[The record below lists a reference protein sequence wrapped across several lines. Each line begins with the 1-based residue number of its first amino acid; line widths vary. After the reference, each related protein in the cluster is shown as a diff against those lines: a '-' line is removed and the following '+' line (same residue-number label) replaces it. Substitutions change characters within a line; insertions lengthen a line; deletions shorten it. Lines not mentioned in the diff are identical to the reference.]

1 MPINSLI
8 SNLEVTNRNELAVP
22 ELRRAATPV
31 TVQHVDD
38 ATAFAALRPH
48 WNELLRASVSD
59 NPFLTWEWQHTWW
72 IHLRE
77 SSALRLIVVRS
88 GDELIAIAPLRLA
101 TSPRSWFS
109 RLEFLGTGYAG
120 SDYLDLIVRRG
131 HELESI
137 TALAQYFKTQ
147 PLSLRF
153 NHLPPS
159 SLAARL
165 AAALAT
171 EGWISAAA
179 DDGSCPIIPLAGHTF
194 DSYLATLGSSHRA
207 NVRRRIKVLGQQFD
221 MRLDRVTTDI
231 ERRDALAALALWSE
245 LRWKDCG
252 GSTAFM
258 TPTLRAFQDHI
269 TERALEQGWLLMY
282 VLRLNGKAAAVMY
295 GFNYGGRFYFYQHGF
310 DDRYKAQSLG
320 LALMGL
326 TIRAV
331 IDEGAREFDMLWGVE
346 PYKFLWAR
354 EVCAL
359 QRIELF
365 PCNLGGTLQ
374 RRAVEIRR
382 KAGKL
387 ARHFLSIGKDL
398 GSAMPSRLGHQHEI
412 VRSRPAQ
419 E

>member
-1 MPINSLI
+1 MSPGGQTLAD
-8 SNLEVTNRNELAVP
+8 EVT
-22 ELRRAATPV
+22 RRVATPV
-31 TVQHVDD
+31 TVQLVED
-38 ATAFAALRPH
+38 ASAFAALRPQ

-72 IHLRE
+72 NHLRE

-101 TSPRSWFS
+101 THPGSWFS

-131 HELESI
+131 RERESVA
-137 TALAQYFKTQ
+137 ALVQYFKAEQ
-147 PLSLRF
+147 LCLRF
-153 NHLPPS
+153 THLPPC

-165 AAALAT
+165 ATALAT
-171 EGWISAAA
+171 DGWISVAA
-179 DDGSCPIIPLAGHTF
+179 DDGTCPIISLAGHTF

-207 NVRRRIKVLGQQFD
+207 NVRRRIRALGQQFD
-221 MRLDRVTTDI
+221 TRLDRVRTDT
-231 ERRDALAALALWSE
+231 ERRDALSALAVWSE
-245 LRWKDCG
+245 RRWKDCG

-258 TPTLRAFQDHI
+258 TPAARAFQDHV
-269 TERALEQGWLLMY
+269 TERALEQRWLLMY

-320 LALMGL
+320 LVLMGL

-354 EVCAL
+354 DVCAL
-359 QRIELF
+359 QRVELF
-365 PCNLGGTLQ
+365 PPTIVGTLH
-374 RRAVEIRR
+374 RHAVEIRR

-387 ARHFLSIGKDL
+387 TRHLRRAGSPGSPTPELLKARRIG
-398 GSAMPSRLGHQHEI
+398 A
-412 VRSRPAQ
+412 A
-419 E
+419 

>member
-1 MPINSLI
+1 MAPSSFLLPT
-8 SNLEVTNRNELAVP
+8 STSAAEAEP
-22 ELRRAATPV
+22 RRAATAV
-31 TVQHVDD
+31 TVQDIQD

-48 WNELLRASVSD
+48 WNELLRASGSD
-59 NPFLTWEWQHTWW
+59 NPFLTWEWQYTWW

-131 HELESI
+131 QELESI
-137 TALAQYFKTQ
+137 TALAQYFKAQ
-147 PLSLRF
+147 PLSLSLS
-153 NHLPPS
+153 HLPPS

-171 EGWISAAA
+171 DGWISSAA

-194 DSYLATLGSSHRA
+194 DSYLAILGSSHRA
-207 NVRRRIKVLGQQFD
+207 NVRRRIKGLGQQFD
-221 MRLDRVTTDI
+221 MRLDRVTTDT
-231 ERRDALAALALWSE
+231 ERRDALSALAVWSE
-245 LRWKDCG
+245 RRWKDRG

-258 TPTLRAFQDHI
+258 TPAVRAFQNQVTRH
-269 TERALEQGWLLMY
+269 ALEQGWLLMY
-282 VLRLNGKAAAVMY
+282 VLRLNGNAAAVMY

-331 IDEGAREFDMLWGVE
+331 IDEGTREFDMLWGVE

-365 PCNLGGTLQ
+365 PSTIGATLQ
-374 RRAVEIRR
+374 RRAVAIRR

-387 ARHFLSIGKDL
+387 ARYFLSIGKPL
-398 GSAMPSRLGHQHEI
+398 GAPMPSGLGRQHEMMG
-412 VRSRPAQ
+412 SRPPQ